1 MPRQLYKIDQFHGG
15 LNTQANAS
23 DIQDNEFVELEDA
36 MVDELGRIKMMGSVT
51 TGLETADNTGITGTM
66 KAGYGIHTFKSDYR
80 GAEDKGSGES
90 PAGDEYVAMYDG
102 NDGHVWLYSSE
113 EEDWDDDVNLSAG
126 NGIIDIGNSTT
137 ASVKPTFYSM
147 EGGLRVSDGN
157 HSLSNN
163 SKWYGYI
170 KRTLFQSI
178 TSTVESDGWFTY
190 DQYISA
196 PSDTSQWDGTISSY
210 GISAGQNH
218 TVTPTLA
225 LSVFVDEDTWF
236 DNSVDNFKAGID
248 VTVTITNT
256 SFSHAPEETD
266 FDAPFTLTVGS
277 SGHLSTT
284 DFEGSSGTSYQVVS
298 KNEQGSSLSTG
309 TKDITYTFQLGDN
322 FHDGSANGQAFTN
335 GGTTQ
340 GVRATVTPGSYGRNI
355 SHVKVKSIKVT
366 DGTITT
372 TNHSSLTSSGQP
384 NVFLEVNIAAAPAS
398 PIVASGWDT
407 IWQHGVSFIYD
418 GNQESLIRTLYD
430 GTDTEAN
437 RQQTVTDSSYAPIT
451 KLYIEHGA
459 NFNKR
464 ITGAVWYARDAGGDT
479 FAPWCAQIEYDFV
492 KGVARVLATGKEFD
506 VEYNASDVEYVFA
519 VDHDYLATPNLVDTY
534 LSRTGVLDTEAAV
547 KANYGT
553 ATIAGRRVYIGNV
566 KILNEDGSTE
576 IKSDAMLKSPPN
588 KFDIFPS
595 TSVVEASINDGES
608 IIKLETFADRIL
620 QYKQDTLYIINVAQ
634 DVEFLEDVHKYKGVQ
649 HPSMVCKTDFGIAW
663 VNKLGCYLYDGR
675 QVTNLLEKGGQKL
688 IDDTT
693 WQSHIVETPT
703 HSSMIGYV
711 PKKRQLIVVKSNASD
726 SDGGDIF
733 LYDMV
738 TRSWTFGD
746 SKMTDSQL
754 KSNFIVYQNE
764 LIYMH
769 TNETNAFVKWNPSPA
784 ASGNF
789 KIATKDINFGI
800 PGVRKKVYAVYVTYK
815 ANADTELQVTYRT
828 NGAATSYNF
837 AVKTNP
843 FDEGGSDLADFGDAE
858 DSTVELSTTSNVTKI
873 ASMKPATS
881 SQANNIN
888 SIQLLFN
895 TDSSQSVPSTLEI
908 DNIEIV
914 YRVKGVR

>member
-1 MPRQLYKIDQFHGG
+1 MFTSR
-15 LNTQANAS
+15 NT
-23 DIQDNEFVELEDA
+23 F
-36 MVDELGRIKMMGSVT
+36 GK
-51 TGLETADNTGITGTM
+51 
-66 KAGYGIHTFKSDYR
+66 
-80 GAEDKGSGES
+80 
-90 PAGDEYVAMYDG
+90 PA
-102 NDGHVWLYSSE
+102 
-113 EEDWDDDVNLSAG
+113 VN
-126 NGIIDIGNSTT
+126 
-137 ASVKPTFYSM
+137 
-147 EGGLRVSDGN
+147 
-157 HSLSNN
+157 
-163 SKWYGYI
+163 
-170 KRTLFQSI
+170 
-178 TSTVESDGWFTY
+178 
-190 DQYISA
+190 
-196 PSDTSQWDGTISSY
+196 
-210 GISAGQNH
+210 
-218 TVTPTLA
+218 
-225 LSVFVDEDTWF
+225 
-236 DNSVDNFKAGID
+236 
-248 VTVTITNT
+248 
-256 SFSHAPEETD
+256 
-266 FDAPFTLTVGS
+266 
-277 SGHLSTT
+277 
-284 DFEGSSGTSYQVVS
+284 
-298 KNEQGSSLSTG
+298 
-309 TKDITYTFQLGDN
+309 
-322 FHDGSANGQAFTN
+322 
-335 GGTTQ
+335 
-340 GVRATVTPGSYGRNI
+340 
-355 SHVKVKSIKVT
+355 
-366 DGTITT
+366 
-372 TNHSSLTSSGQP
+372 
-384 NVFLEVNIAAAPAS
+384 
-398 PIVASGWDT
+398 
-407 IWQHGVSFIYD
+407 
-418 GNQESLIRTLYD
+418 
-430 GTDTEAN
+430 
-437 RQQTVTDSSYAPIT
+437 
-451 KLYIEHGA
+451 
-459 NFNKR
+459 
-464 ITGAVWYARDAGGDT
+464 DAGGDI
-479 FAPWCAQIEYDFV
+479 FSPWCAQIEYDFT

-506 VEYNASDVEYVFA
+506 VEYNVSDNEYAFS

-800 PGVRKKVYAVYVTYK
+800 PGVRKKSLCSLCY
-815 ANADTELQVTYRT
+815 
-828 NGAATSYNF
+828 
-837 AVKTNP
+837 
-843 FDEGGSDLADFGDAE
+843 
-858 DSTVELSTTSNVTKI
+858 I
-873 ASMKPATS
+873 
-881 SQANNIN
+881 
-888 SIQLLFN
+888 
-895 TDSSQSVPSTLEI
+895 
-908 DNIEIV
+908 
-914 YRVKGVR
+914 